1 MPAKSDSDLMG
12 GFAKGL
18 SVLEAFGKERERL
31 TIADVS
37 RLTGL
42 DRATSRRCL
51 LTLQR
56 LGYATHDGKNFALT
70 VRVLSLGRAYLATTP
85 LHEQIQPFLDRF
97 AAAIQESCSCSILDD
112 TEIVYIARAAQ
123 RRVMSI
129 GLGVG
134 SRLPAYC
141 ASMGR
146 VLLAALSDEEVT
158 SALDR
163 TDIRP
168 LTAKTLTDRAALVAE
183 IVRVRTQGF
192 AIIDEELEIGLR
204 SLAIPIR
211 NVSGRVVAALN
222 TGVQTSRI
230 SIDRLRGEILPALL
244 DVQRK
249 LAMVVA

>member
-1 MPAKSDSDLMG
+1 MPAKSDGNLMG

-18 SVLEAFGKERERL
+18 SVLEAFGRDRERL
-31 TIADVS
+31 TIAEVA
-37 RLTGL
+37 RLTGF

-51 LTLQR
+51 LTLER

-70 VRVLSLGRAYLATTP
+70 VRVLSLGHAYLATTP
-85 LHEQIQPFLDRF
+85 LPGQLQPFLDRL
-97 AAAIQESCSCSILDD
+97 AAAIQESCSCSVLDG

-146 VLLAALSDEEVT
+146 VLLAALPDEQVAAVLE
-158 SALDR
+158 R
-163 TDIRP
+163 TDIRALSP
-168 LTAKTLTDRAALVAE
+168 RTLVDPGALMAE
-183 IVRVRTQGF
+183 IARVRTQGY
-192 AIIDEELEIGLR
+192 ALIDEELEIGLR
-204 SLAIPIR
+204 SLAVPIR
-211 NVSGRVVAALN
+211 NGAGRMVAALN
-222 TGVQTSRI
+222 TGVQTSRV
-230 SIDRLRGEILPALL
+230 SLDRLRGEMLPALL
-244 DVQRK
+244 DVQRQ